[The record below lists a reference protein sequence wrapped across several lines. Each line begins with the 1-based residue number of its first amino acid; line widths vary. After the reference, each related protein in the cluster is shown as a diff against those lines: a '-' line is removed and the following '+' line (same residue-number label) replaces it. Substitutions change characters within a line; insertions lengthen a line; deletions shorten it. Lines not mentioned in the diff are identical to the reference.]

1 MNQSQIASEYRQ
13 VSAHGSNPVGFV
25 VKLYDAIVEDFRR
38 ALDAIAGGDVERR
51 TASLNH
57 ALLIIAELEGVLDHD
72 RGGEVAKHLQGFYG
86 VTRAMIVEAN
96 VTTSREK
103 LQKLVGLYM
112 PLRQAWQ
119 QVEQDVAAGKVV
131 LPVRSDVTA
140 PQTRQNAP
148 LTQPKVTGVIT
159 DSDGPHSGW
168 SA

>member
-13 VSAHGSNPVGFV
+13 LSAHGSNPVGFV

-38 ALDAIAGGDVERR
+38 AVDAIAERDVERR

-57 ALLIIAELEGVLDHD
+57 ALLIIAELEGVLDYD

-86 VTRAMIVEAN
+86 VTRAMIVDAN
-96 VTTSREK
+96 ITASLEK

-119 QVEQDVAAGKVV
+119 QVEQDVAAGKVI
-131 LPVRSDVTA
+131 LPGRSDAVA
-140 PQTRQNAP
+140 PQIAQNAP
-148 LTQPKVTGVIT
+148 IAQPKGKAMIA
-159 DSDGPHSGW
+159 DLDGPQSGW

>member
-13 VSAHGSNPVGFV
+13 VSARGSNPVGFV

-38 ALDAIAGGDVERR
+38 ALDAIAEGIVEHR

-72 RGGEVAKHLQGFYG
+72 RGGEIAKQLQGFYG

-96 VTTSREK
+96 ITASREK
-103 LQKLVGLYM
+103 LLKLVGLYI

-119 QVEQDVAAGKVV
+119 KVEQDVAVGKVV
-131 LPVRSDVTA
+131 LPGRSDVTA
-140 PQTRQNAP
+140 SQTRQNAP
-148 LTQPKVTGVIT
+148 MAQPAVKGTAA
-159 DSDGPHSGW
+159 DSDGPQSGW
-168 SA
+168 SG

>member
-1 MNQSQIASEYRQ
+1 MDQTQIASEYRQ

-103 LQKLVGLYM
+103 LQKLVALYM

-131 LPVRSDVTA
+131 LPGRSDVTA

-148 LTQPKVTGVIT
+148 PTQPKVTGVIT

>member
-13 VSAHGSNPVGFV
+13 LSVRGSNPVGFV

-38 ALDAIAGGDVERR
+38 ALDAIAEGNVERR

-72 RGGEVAKHLQGFYG
+72 GGGEVAKHLQGFYG

-96 VTTSREK
+96 IAASPEK

-119 QVEQDVAAGKVV
+119 QVEQDVATGRVV
-131 LPVRSDVTA
+131 LPGRPDVAA

-148 LTQPKVTGVIT
+148 IAQPATKGIVA
-159 DSDGPHSGW
+159 DLDGPQSGW

>member
-13 VSAHGSNPVGFV
+13 VSARGSNPVGLV

-38 ALDAIAGGDVERR
+38 AMDAIAEGNVERR

-57 ALLIIAELEGVLDHD
+57 ALLIIAELEGVLDYD

-96 VTTSREK
+96 VTSSPEK

-112 PLRQAWQ
+112 PVRQAWE
-119 QVEQDVAAGKVV
+119 QVEQDVAVGKVV
-131 LPVRSDVTA
+131 LPGRSETTA
-140 PQTRQNAP
+140 PQTRPNAP
-148 LTQPKVTGVIT
+148 IAQPEVKGRVA
-159 DSDGPHSGW
+159 DSDGPQLGW